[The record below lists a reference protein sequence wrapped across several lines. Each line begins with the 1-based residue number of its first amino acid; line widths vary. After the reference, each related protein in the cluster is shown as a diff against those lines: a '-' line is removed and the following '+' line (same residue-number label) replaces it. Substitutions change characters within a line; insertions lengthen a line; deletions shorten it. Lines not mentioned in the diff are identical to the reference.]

1 MKFFVISDNVDTAI
15 GLRLAGMEGIV
26 VHTKEET
33 EKALTEVINNSEIGI
48 VLMTTKLISLCP
60 EMIYDIKLNRRR
72 PLLSEIPDRHGSTN
86 IGDTISQYVRE
97 AIGIQF

>member
-33 EKALTEVINNSEIGI
+33 EKALTEVINNPEIGI